1 MEETTAPETTTQSFE
16 PSTALGGGFEM
27 PSNPMTFDPTSL
39 PDGLDRE
46 PSLRNFD
53 SVDKLAKSYVHAV
66 KKMGVPPEQ
75 MIRIPQ
81 EGDSWDDVYNAL
93 GRPESPMGYAFEGLE
108 DSEQLNDFRQFAHE
122 LGLNQTQ
129 AEHLIHKVAENAG
142 NQQAMQNEALEKA
155 EMEGFKALQ
164 KDWGGD
170 FDKNMD
176 YARRAFNRYASP
188 EALELMEN
196 TGLGNHPEILK
207 LFSQIGEQLSE
218 EQLLPGNASGFG
230 QSPGDAQATLRE
242 RMNDPEFRN
251 ALINAHHPN
260 HKEAVAEKSRL
271 YGRMYPT

>member
-81 EGDSWDDVYNAL
+81 EGDSWDDVYTAL

-271 YGRMYPT
+271 YGRIYPT

>member
-1 MEETTAPETTTQSFE
+1 MEETTAPETTTQTTE
-16 PSTALGGGFEM
+16 PSTALGGGFDFS
-27 PSNPMTFDPTSL
+27 SNPMTFDPTSL

-75 MIRIPQ
+75 MVRIPQ
-81 EGDSWDDVYNAL
+81 EGDSWDDVYSAL

-142 NQQAMQNEALEKA
+142 TQQTMQNEALEKA

-170 FDKNMD
+170 FDKSMD

-230 QSPGDAQATLRE
+230 QSPGDAQATMRE

-271 YGRMYPT
+271 YGRIYPT

>member
-1 MEETTAPETTTQSFE
+1 MEETTAPETATQTTE
-16 PSTALGGGFEM
+16 PSTALGGGYEM

-75 MIRIPQ
+75 MLKIPQ
-81 EGDSWDDVYNAL
+81 EGEPWDDFYTAM
-93 GRPESPMGYAFEGLE
+93 GRPESPMAYDFGGN
-108 DSEQLNDFRQFAHE
+108 DSEEMNDFREAAFE
-122 LGLNQTQ
+122 LGLTQNQ
-129 AEHLIHKVAENAG
+129 AHNLLEKVAENAQ
-142 NQQAMQNEALEKA
+142 NEQAKHNEALEQA
-155 EMEGFKALQ
+155 EMQGFKQLQ

-170 FDKNMD
+170 YDKNMD
-176 YARRAFNRYASP
+176 YARRAFGRYASP

-196 TGLGNHPEILK
+196 TGLGNHPEMLK
-207 LFSQIGEQLSE
+207 LFSKIGEQLSE

-230 QSPGDAQATLRE
+230 QSPGDAESTLRE
-242 RMNDPEFRN
+242 RMNDPDFRN

-260 HKEAVAEKSRL
+260 HKEAVAEKSKL